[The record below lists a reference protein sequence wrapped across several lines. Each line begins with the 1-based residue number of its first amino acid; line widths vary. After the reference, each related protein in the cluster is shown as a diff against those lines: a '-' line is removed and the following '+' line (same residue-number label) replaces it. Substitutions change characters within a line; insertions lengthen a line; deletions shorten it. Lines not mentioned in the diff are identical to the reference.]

1 MSSGAACVGRVL
13 RTPGRACV
21 CALSLGLLASLGA
34 CGRDASSRPEE
45 QVARTSPVTQPS
57 DCSSVAERDL
67 QAAIDQA
74 ETGSS
79 LCLQPGSYDGPLTI
93 ARKLTI
99 WGPSDAVIKSS
110 GQGTTIEVEADGAAL
125 LGVTVDGS
133 GGRFDR
139 LDAAVHV
146 VADDVT
152 VQGVRVENAVFGLLV
167 EKANRAHIIGNVV
180 QGPDEGPLG
189 LRGDGIRLWETRDSE
204 VRDNRVIGS
213 RDMVVWYSSD
223 NRLVGNTVVR
233 SRYGTHFMYSH
244 GNHVEG
250 NRYVDNVVGVF
261 IMYSRNV
268 TLRDNLLAR
277 SSGPGGMGLGIKESG
292 NLTVSNNAFIANTK
306 AVYMDTSPL
315 EPDDFNTFENNAF
328 FHSEVGVLMHSSEER
343 NAFLSNR
350 FVSNY
355 SQVQVEG
362 GGNALSVEWL
372 GNSFDDYAG
381 YDLDEDGFGDI
392 PYELRRLSSQ
402 LQSKYPQLRFFR
414 GAVTL
419 ELLDAITSLFPMI
432 EPRTILIDPRPRMGR
447 LPWKGFDAR

>member
-1 MSSGAACVGRVL
+1 MSVGAAGVGRVF
-13 RTPGRACV
+13 RTSGRACV
-21 CALSLGLLASLGA
+21 CALSLGLLTSLGA
-34 CGRDASSRPEE
+34 CGGDASSGPEGE
-45 QVARTSPVTQPS
+45 VARTSPVTKPS
-57 DCSSVAERDL
+57 DCISVAERDL
-67 QAAIDQA
+67 QPVIDQA
-74 ETGSS
+74 GIGSS

-93 ARKLTI
+93 ARTVTI

-133 GGRFDR
+133 GGRFDK

-204 VRDNRVIGS
+204 VRDNQVIGS
-213 RDMVVWYSSD
+213 RDMVIWYSSD

-261 IMYSRNV
+261 VMYSRNV

-328 FHSEVGVLMHSSEER
+328 FHSEVAVLMHSSEER
-343 NAFLSNR
+343 NAFLSNA
-350 FVSNY
+350 FVSNH

-362 GGNALSVEWL
+362 GGDAMAVDWL
-372 GNSFDDYAG
+372 GNFFDDYAG
-381 YDLDEDGFGDI
+381 YDLDDDGFGDI

-402 LQSKYPQLRFFR
+402 LQGTYPQLGFFR
-414 GAVTL
+414 GAITL
-419 ELLDAITSLFPMI
+419 ELLDAITASRGPF
-432 EPRTILIDPRPRMGR
+432 
-447 LPWKGFDAR
+447 